1 MHKFRCMNLATF
13 KKAVAQFEPIAYTG
27 VILNDFSREGSR
39 AYRTIGAPSYISA
52 SRWILR
58 KLTMTCSMGGDIQ
71 TTSLRMFFAPKQC
84 RSKSST

>member
-1 MHKFRCMNLATF
+1 MNLATF

-52 SRWILR
+52 SRSIPF
-58 KLTMTCSMGGDIQ
+58 D
-71 TTSLRMFFAPKQC
+71 FAQG
-84 RSKSST
+84 RLFASSG